1 MVALLAETMGL
12 EDTIPCYP
20 VAQLSQEQVVADK
33 ELFVKSLKTL
43 HEQIGTPFRVPQVCG
58 KDLDLHLLYK
68 QVISAAS
75 RHVCHQ
81 IVPSL

>member
-1 MVALLAETMGL
+1 MGL
-12 EDTIPCYP
+12 EDAIPCYP

-68 QVISAAS
+68 QVMSDTS
-75 RHVCHQ
+75 RHVYNQ
-81 IVPSL
+81 IALSHT